1 MFEDLATVID
11 VFLAPQNIVPGCSLF
26 YAQNYTNI
34 YFIKLLGTQKPLV
47 NRLKWPVN
55 KLNEFTASTYQNDTL
70 KNTATFITS
79 CHFLGFLKV
88 RSSRTA
94 VNYIHPTFVKG
105 LLTFTSTLIY
115 PFENTAVFTWTIG
128 DLVNTQN
135 DERILVLFHVGP
147 YDLLEKDTILISSI
161 LIIRSFNAYL
171 KNVDSCSWSTLF
183 SVSDSLHLKVA
194 IILVHTTKSYRI
206 KGPYLLFNIVVS

>member
-1 MFEDLATVID
+1 MYL
-11 VFLAPQNIVPGCSLF
+11 LAPQNIVPGCSLF

-94 VNYIHPTFVKG
+94 VSYMHPIFVKG
-105 LLTFTSTLIY
+105 FLTFTSTLIY
-115 PFENTAVFTWTIG
+115 PFENTAVFTWTYWG
-128 DLVNTQN
+128 LGKH
-135 DERILVLFHVGP
+135 ELLFHVGP
-147 YDLLEKDTILISSI
+147 YDLLEKDNILISSI

-194 IILVHTTKSYRI
+194 IILVHTTKSYRF

>member
-1 MFEDLATVID
+1 MYL
-11 VFLAPQNIVPGCSLF
+11 LAPQNIVPGCSLF

-94 VNYIHPTFVKG
+94 VNYIHPIFVKG

-147 YDLLEKDTILISSI
+147 YDLLEKDNILISSI

-171 KNVDSCSWSTLF
+171 KNVDSCS
-183 SVSDSLHLKVA
+183 
-194 IILVHTTKSYRI
+194 
-206 KGPYLLFNIVVS
+206 